1 MRRPDPLHWLLYAY
15 GAGLPASMRRWVLHD
30 VTAGTWLLRHVVRAI
45 VQIVPVAV
53 VLALLLPGDAT
64 VRGAAIT
71 MGAVIGMLY
80 STVFVEAATEHR
92 AIKAGYREGYATR
105 VRSRRRRLR
114 RALRRLGSGPGAPGV
129 AAPPAG

>member
-15 GAGLPASMRRWVLHD
+15 GAGLRPALRRWVLHD
-30 VTAGTWLLRHVVRAI
+30 VTAGTWILRHVVRAI

-53 VLALLLPGDAT
+53 VLAIFLPGDAT
-64 VRGAAIT
+64 VRTSAIV

-92 AIKAGYREGYATR
+92 AIKAGYPEGYATR
-105 VRSRRRRLR
+105 VRSRRRRLH
-114 RALRRLGSGPGAPGV
+114 RALRRLRSRSVPSP
-129 AAPPAG
+129 